1 MAETMT
7 IEEKDDLI
15 IDKIIKERKE
25 SVNTIINQFR
35 NIYTAKMNI
44 KKYFML
50 IFLLEI
56 RTNSLKKISSQFRT
70 YLIRKRV
77 QNYLS
82 KSKTSF
88 VITTELSDKEDIQL
102 KVYFGNSSINFDFKF
117 DPFLEKLAIFIPR
130 NKIKKK
136 EYNVNFIQNGKI
148 VIDPHYFTTE
158 ENGKFVNVINF
169 DRIKKE
175 ELEKARENEKEIKFI
190 CIYLREIGI
199 NLNGDNSSNTTASS
213 HNNIKY
219 KRFGSFQGGVDLHFM
234 NHKNLPKP
242 KSILRISSNQ
252 LNQDFGF
259 RKRRISERDKLRKV
273 SFGNVQFSY

>member
-15 IDKIIKERKE
+15 IDKIIEERKN

-44 KKYFML
+44 RKFFILKH
-50 IFLLEI
+50 LLEI
-56 RTNSLKKISSQFRT
+56 RNNSIQKIQSHFKT
-70 YLIRKRV
+70 YTIRKKV

-102 KVYFGNSSINFDFKF
+102 KVYFGNTSINFDFKF

-136 EYNVNFIQNGKI
+136 EYNVNFIQNGRI

-158 ENGKFVNVINF
+158 ENGIFVNVINF

-175 ELEKARENEKEIKFI
+175 EIQKLQENEKEIKFL
-190 CIYLREIGI
+190 CIYLRELGI
-199 NLNGDNSSNTTASS
+199 NLVDGNSSITTTSS
-213 HNNIKY
+213 HGLKQG
-219 KRFGSFQGGVDLHFM
+219 KRFASFQGGLNLHFIH
-234 NHKNLPKP
+234 NRNLPKP
-242 KSILRISSNQ
+242 KSILRMSQNQ
-252 LNQDFGF
+252 LNDFGK
-259 RKRRISERDKLRKV
+259 KRRVSERDKLRKV
-273 SFGNVQFSY
+273 SFGSVQFSY